1 MADFLN
7 NWQTHMS
14 KAGLRLDE
22 EIYEPAVEDCTKAL
36 AVAENDEQRAESYYQ
51 RGYGYIGSTEFA
63 ILQGD
68 MDKVNDLK
76 NKATADWKKA
86 ADLGHNDAVR
96 TLKELLKIN
105 YTPQKP
111 SSSGGSSSSYSGSS
125 SNYSSPSYS
134 TSAGSAEKG
143 NVFAAILFGIAS
155 CFGIFFTAMLVSTWL
170 TGDWSIVIAFLA
182 LIGGFIA
189 TFISWRNKKMPL
201 FFIMLAL
208 SLVGYFN
215 LFGIIP
221 DPASGAKTEQSAS
234 ATITSGCNFRSGPST
249 NDAVIRQLQQG
260 DKVTLTGEVQ
270 GTWTQISHNGD
281 TGWVSSEFLNK

>member
-96 TLKELLKIN
+96 TLKEVIKIN

-111 SSSGGSSSSYSGSS
+111 SSSGGSSSYSAPPPPKPAPQPQSPKYPQDIEIILSKNIKSEDELWKLAVYFESIGDEKNAAHWYDEQMTCMILSRHTS
-125 SNYSSPSYS
+125 EIILKIAEYYTKGYSKWDYDLIKDSLKDAIGRDS
-134 TSAGSAEKG
+134 G
-143 NVFAAILFGIAS
+143 NFVDEL
-155 CFGIFFTAMLVSTWL
+155 
-170 TGDWSIVIAFLA
+170 
-182 LIGGFIA
+182 
-189 TFISWRNKKMPL
+189 KKCL
-201 FFIMLAL
+201 
-208 SLVGYFN
+208 
-215 LFGIIP
+215 
-221 DPASGAKTEQSAS
+221 K
-234 ATITSGCNFRSGPST
+234 
-249 NDAVIRQLQQG
+249 
-260 DKVTLTGEVQ
+260 
-270 GTWTQISHNGD
+270 
-281 TGWVSSEFLNK
+281 EFKKRK

>member
-1 MADFLN
+1 MTDFEMRMLAFRQGQDDGFHDIILIDILTEAISFASNNKEYQMAY
-7 NWQTHMS
+7 
-14 KAGLRLDE
+14 GLRGTV
-22 EIYEPAVEDCTKAL
+22 YERMGEKSNAVSDYK
-36 AVAENDEQRAESYYQ
+36 
-51 RGYGYIGSTEFA
+51 
-63 ILQGD
+63 
-68 MDKVNDLK
+68 
-76 NKATADWKKA
+76 KATDYGSDA
-86 ADLGHNDAVR
+86 ALECLDRLGI
-96 TLKELLKIN
+96 T

-170 TGDWSIVIAFLA
+170 TGDWSIVITFLA

-208 SLVGYFN
+208 SLVGYLN